1 MTIPVIN
8 LDYSGMPA
16 DIYCPVCGTPIYA
29 EGRSP
34 SCGHVVFTYI
44 TEIGDFDHV
53 SPHMEAQV
61 ATIRERAEDDEHL
74 DPVSTL
80 LGQMDSTSI
89 LCFSVTTT
97 GVACGPTSST
107 VYVAVDFC
115 PTLTSG

>member
-8 LDYSGMPA
+8 LEYSGMPE

-29 EGRSP
+29 EGKSP
-34 SCGHVVFTYI
+34 SCEHVVFTYI

-53 SPHMEAQV
+53 AAHMEARV
-61 ATIRERAEDDEHL
+61 AAIRERAEEDENL

-80 LGQMDSTSI
+80 LGQMESTSI
-89 LCFSVTTT
+89 LCFSVTTS
-97 GVACGPTSST
+97 GVACGPTAST

-115 PTLTSG
+115 PPSNS